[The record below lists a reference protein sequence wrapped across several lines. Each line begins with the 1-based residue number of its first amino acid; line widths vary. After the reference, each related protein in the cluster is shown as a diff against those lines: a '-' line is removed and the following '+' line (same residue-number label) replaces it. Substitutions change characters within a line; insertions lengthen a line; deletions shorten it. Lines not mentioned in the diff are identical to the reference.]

1 MILVLEVG
9 DAGEAQEESGWRGG
23 WRKAGRVEG
32 TQGCVFQKDQ

>member
-9 DAGEAQEESGWRGG
+9 DAGEAQESGWRGG